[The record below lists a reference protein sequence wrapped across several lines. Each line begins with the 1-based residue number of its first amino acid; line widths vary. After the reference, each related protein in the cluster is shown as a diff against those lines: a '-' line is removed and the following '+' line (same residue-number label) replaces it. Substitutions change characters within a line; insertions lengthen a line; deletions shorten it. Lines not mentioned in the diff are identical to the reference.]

1 MAEHECK
8 IAELGDPVHELK
20 AIQAQLNIYYADN
33 WRLITVTPAKYGICG
48 IFEREV
54 ASEQETAS
62 LQLID
67 IMAAL
72 EAEDRLLRQL
82 ITGASQSG
90 EWDGGFEQLVEIAD
104 GSRKVAGIGP
114 KRQRQLAELVK
125 TA

>member
-1 MAEHECK
+1 MYEYKVEA
-8 IAELGDPVHELK
+8 IGDPTRDQDEVQGLLNEY
-20 AIQAQLNIYYADN
+20 AIGG
-33 WRLITVTPAKYGICG
+33 WRLITVTPARYGICG

-72 EAEDRLLRQL
+72 EAEDRPLRQL